1 MQFGQVKL
9 HTTSHEK
16 TSLQEWNF
24 FNTDMSF
31 NDFVSD
37 SSPKNQDT
45 GKQQKEPYKYQLY
58 FPQMHQSIVCDNWN
72 CNFPNN
78 DKTLQPSCS

>member
-1 MQFGQVKL
+1 MMQFGQVKL

-45 GKQQKEPYKYQLY
+45 GKQQKEPYKY
-58 FPQMHQSIVCDNWN
+58 
-72 CNFPNN
+72 
-78 DKTLQPSCS
+78 